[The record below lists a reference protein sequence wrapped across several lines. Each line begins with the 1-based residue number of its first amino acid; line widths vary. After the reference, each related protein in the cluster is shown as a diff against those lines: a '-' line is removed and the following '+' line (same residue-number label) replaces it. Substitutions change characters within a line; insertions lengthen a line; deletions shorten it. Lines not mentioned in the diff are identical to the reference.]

1 MKRKALLA
9 VLAVMTLAGA
19 FAVGAK
25 GAGPGPKAMRGTI
38 AAQVLGMDPEAFR
51 VAVQEKGLR
60 ALLEEK
66 GMDLKTF
73 REALL
78 KARAERLEAAYAAG
92 KIPKARYE
100 RLKRRLEAERARLAA
115 PSLGDLLA
123 KAGADLAAFKAE
135 LKAERKA
142 EIEKLYELGLISLV
156 QKGRMLANLDR
167 WADRVLKAPALRSC
181 RHGGKKPGMHPH
193 RGRHAR
199 RGGPGFGPRSR

>member
-1 MKRKALLA
+1 MKRKALFA
-9 VLAVMTLAGA
+9 ALAVMTLAGA

-25 GAGPGPKAMRGTI
+25 GTASGPKAMRGAI
-38 AAQVLGMDPEAFR
+38 VAQVLGMDPEAFR
-51 VAVQEKGLR
+51 AAVRQKGLR

-100 RLKRRLEAERARLAA
+100 LLKRRLEAERARLAA

-123 KAGADLAAFKAE
+123 KAGTDLAAFKAE

-142 EIEKLYELGLISLV
+142 EIEKLYELGLISSV

-167 WADRVLKAPALRSC
+167 WAEAVLKAPAVGPRH
-181 RHGGKKPGMHPH
+181 HGGKKPGMHPR
-193 RGRHAR
+193 RGRHG
-199 RGGPGFGPRSR
+199 RGGGHGPVPRSP